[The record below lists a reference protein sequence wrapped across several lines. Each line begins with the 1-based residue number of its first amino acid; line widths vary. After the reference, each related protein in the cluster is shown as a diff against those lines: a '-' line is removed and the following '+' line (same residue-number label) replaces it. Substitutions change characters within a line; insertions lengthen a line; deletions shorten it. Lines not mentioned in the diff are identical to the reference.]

1 MIFTTKTQLS
11 EKIGISK
18 QTLNYRASKLN
29 IDLSLKE
36 ITPEDF
42 LAIKNFSKKSR
53 KNKKVKS
60 KKESQFLSPKN
71 SEIEQLKK
79 EIDEKNQQISELH
92 KLLNQSQQLQLKQSE
107 KIELLENSQQ
117 KKRGFWSRFF
127 GD

>member
-18 QTLNYRASKLN
+18 QTLNYRANRLN
-29 IDLSLKE
+29 IDLSLKK

-60 KKESQFLSPKN
+60 KKESRILSPEN
-71 SEIEQLKK
+71 SEIDQLKK

-92 KLLNQSQQLQLKQSE
+92 KLLSQSQQLQLKQSE
-107 KIELLENSQQ
+107 KIELLENVKR
-117 KKRGFWSRFF
+117 KKGKFWSRFF